1 MKSWEI
7 SGVTLEYDNESHNYI
22 ADGLIIPSVTT
33 VLEKTIFKDMYYRD
47 VDAAAVRREITKGTE
62 IFEDIKD
69 YCEGTDWKTDEV
81 RGFKFLQKKYDIVP
95 LCNEV
100 PILIFNNN
108 KPIMAGRV
116 DLLADIKGKTTLCD
130 IKDTAHLNNYLG
142 YQLNL
147 YRVGLRQS
155 YRQEV
160 AGLAGIHL
168 RGLTRKLVNITI
180 DDFKVKEIIERYEQS
195 NTNGAAN

>member
-7 SGVTLEYDNESHNYI
+7 NGVTLEYDNETHSYI

-33 VLEKTIFKDMYYRD
+33 VLEKTIFKYIYRD
-47 VDAAAVRREITKGTE
+47 VDAAVLRREATRGTA
-62 IFEDIKD
+62 IFKDIKD
-69 YCEGTDWKTDEV
+69 YCKGTERKTDEV
-81 RGFKFLQKKYDIVP
+81 KGFKFLQKKYDIVP

-108 KPIMAGRV
+108 KPIMAGCI

-130 IKDTAHLNNYLG
+130 IKDTAHLNDYLG
-142 YQLNL
+142 YKLNL

-168 RGLTRKLVNITI
+168 RGLTRKLVNISI
-180 DDFKVKEIIERYEQS
+180 DDFKVKEILERYEQS
-195 NTNGAAN
+195 NSNGATN

>member
-7 SGVTLEYDNESHNYI
+7 NGVTLEYDDKTHSYI
-22 ADGLIIPSVTT
+22 ADGLIIPSVTA
-33 VLEKTIFKDMYYRD
+33 VLEETIFKDNYREK
-47 VDAAAVRREITKGTE
+47 ALAESRRIKNVKDYCKGTE
-62 IFEDIKD
+62 R
-69 YCEGTDWKTDEV
+69 KTDEV

-95 LCNEV
+95 FCYEV

-108 KPIMAGRV
+108 KPIMAGCV
-116 DLLADIKGKTTLCD
+116 DLLADIRGKTTLCD
-130 IKDTAHLNNYLG
+130 IKSTAQLNVNYLD

-195 NTNGAAN
+195 NTNGAFN

>member
-1 MKSWEI
+1 MESWEI
-7 SGVTLEYDNESHNYI
+7 NGVTLEYDNESHNYI
-22 ADGLIIPSVTT
+22 ADGLIIPSVTA

-47 VDAAAVRREITKGTE
+47 VDAAAVRREITKGTA
-62 IFEDIKD
+62 IFKDIKD
-69 YCEGTDWKTDEV
+69 YCKGTERKTDEV
-81 RGFKFLQKKYDIVP
+81 KGFKFLQKKYDIVP

-130 IKDTAHLNNYLG
+130 IKDTAHLNDYLG

-168 RGLTRKLVNITI
+168 RGLTRKLVNIPI

-195 NTNGAAN
+195 ISNGATN

>member
-1 MKSWEI
+1 MESWEI
-7 SGVTLEYDNESHNYI
+7 NGVTLEYNAENHTYI

-33 VLEKTIFKDMYYRD
+33 VLEKTIFKDIYRD
-47 VDAAAVRREITKGTE
+47 VDAAVLRGEITRGTE

-81 RGFKFLQKKYDIVP
+81 RGFKFLQKNYDIVP

-108 KPIMAGRV
+108 KPIMAGSF

-130 IKDTAHLNNYLG
+130 IKNTAHLNDYLG

-168 RGLTRKLVNITI
+168 RGLTRKLVNIPI
-180 DDFKVKEIIERYEQS
+180 DDFKVKEIIKRYEQS

>member
-1 MKSWEI
+1 MESWEI
-7 SGVTLEYDNESHNYI
+7 NGVTLEYDNETHSYI

-33 VLEKTIFKDMYYRD
+33 VLEKTILKDMYRD
-47 VDAAAVRREITKGTE
+47 VDAAVLRRETTRGAAIYK
-62 IFEDIKD
+62 DIKD
-69 YCEGTDWKTDEV
+69 YCKGTERKTDEV
-81 RGFKFLQKKYDIVP
+81 RGFKILQRNYDIVP

-108 KPIMAGRV
+108 KPIMAGRF

-130 IKDTAHLNNYLG
+130 IKSTAQLNVNYLG

-168 RGLTRKLVNITI
+168 RGLTRKLVNISI

>member
-7 SGVTLEYDNESHNYI
+7 NGVTLEYDNESHNYI

-47 VDAAAVRREITKGTE
+47 VDAAAVRREITRGTE

-69 YCEGTDWKTDEV
+69 YCKGTDWKTDEV

-108 KPIMAGRV
+108 KPIMAGRI

-130 IKDTAHLNNYLG
+130 IKNTAHLNDYLG

-180 DDFKVKEIIERYEQS
+180 DDFKVKEITERYEQS
-195 NTNGAAN
+195 NTNGALN

>member
-7 SGVTLEYDNESHNYI
+7 NGVTLEYKNESHNYV

-47 VDAAAVRREITKGTE
+47 VDAAAVRREITRGTE

-81 RGFKFLQKKYDIVP
+81 RGFKSLQRNYDIVP

-100 PILIFNNN
+100 PILIFNKN
-108 KPIMAGRV
+108 KPIMAGRI

-130 IKDTAHLNNYLG
+130 IKNTAHLNDYLG

-168 RGLTRKLVNITI
+168 RGLTRKLVNISI

-195 NTNGAAN
+195 NTNGASN

>member
-7 SGVTLEYDNESHNYI
+7 NGVTLEYNDETQTYI
-22 ADGLIIPSVTT
+22 ADGLIIPSVTA

-47 VDAAAVRREITKGTE
+47 VDAAAVRREITKGTA
-62 IFEDIKD
+62 IFKDIKD
-69 YCEGTDWKTDEV
+69 YCKGTERKTDEV
-81 RGFKFLQKKYDIVP
+81 KGFKFLQKKYDIVP

-130 IKDTAHLNNYLG
+130 IKDTAHLNDYLG
-142 YQLNL
+142 YKLNL

-168 RGLTRKLVNITI
+168 RGLTRKLVNISI

>member
-1 MKSWEI
+1 MESWEI
-7 SGVTLEYDNESHNYI
+7 NGVTLEYDNESHNYI

-33 VLEKTIFKDMYYRD
+33 VLEEIIFKDNYREK
-47 VDAAAVRREITKGTE
+47 ALAESRRIKNVKDYCKGTE
-62 IFEDIKD
+62 R
-69 YCEGTDWKTDEV
+69 KTDEV

-116 DLLADIKGKTTLCD
+116 DLLADIRGETTLCD
-130 IKDTAHLNNYLG
+130 IKSTAQLNVNYLG

-195 NTNGAAN
+195 NSNGATN